1 MKKKQIAPF
10 LVAFFILLGAGFSIY
25 YYKVLKTARKPT
37 VAHYGEDFGSA
48 IRPFKFVNQDG
59 DTITEQNLKGKILIV
74 EFFFTNC
81 PSICPIMNEQMARV
95 YESVRT
101 NDDVLILSHTVDPDN
116 DSVPALKAYSLK
128 YNADPKRWMFLT
140 GDKKALYEA
149 AFLSYKVTAREDEE
163 EPIEHAFIH
172 APNFVL
178 VDKQGRLRASIG
190 DNDIPEMYDG
200 TNPAS
205 VDRLIQDIKELL
217 NEQQ

>member
-1 MKKKQIAPF
+1 MKKKYTAPF
-10 LVAFFILLGAGFSIY
+10 LAAFFILLGAGFSIY
-25 YYKVLKTARKPT
+25 YYKVLKTSRTPT
-37 VAHYGEDFGSA
+37 LAHYGGDYGSA
-48 IRPFKFVNQDG
+48 IRPFKFINQEG
-59 DTITEQNLKGKILIV
+59 DTITEQDLKGKILVV

-116 DSVPALKAYSLK
+116 DSVAAMKAYSLK

-140 GDKKALYEA
+140 GDKKSLYEA
-149 AFLSYKVTAREDEE
+149 AFLSYKVTARENED
-163 EPIEHAFIH
+163 EPIEDAFIH

-190 DNDIPEMYDG
+190 DNEIPEMYDG
-200 TNPAS
+200 TNTES

-217 NEQQ
+217 NEQ